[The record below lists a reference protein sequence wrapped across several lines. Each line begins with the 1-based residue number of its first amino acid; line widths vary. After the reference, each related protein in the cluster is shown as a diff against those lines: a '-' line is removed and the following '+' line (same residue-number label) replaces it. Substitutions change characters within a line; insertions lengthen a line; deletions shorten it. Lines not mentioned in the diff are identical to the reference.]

1 MIKNSR
7 RVEFEKRCKAFEK
20 RTLFLRIFV
29 VYIIPFYIV
38 CSIATICS
46 LVINKHKF
54 PTEEMIFIFMFEFLK
69 SVFMY
74 VTRKEAFKLS
84 KKSYYYLYI
93 CASLICLTGLITDG
107 IQMLPRAAIIFFYF
121 LWYLSKRSF
130 LFGID

>member
-1 MIKNSR
+1 MIKNPD
-7 RVEFEKRCKAFEK
+7 RVEFEKKCKAFEK
-20 RTLFLRIFV
+20 RTLFLRVFV
-29 VYIIPFYIV
+29 IYIIPFYIV
-38 CSIATICS
+38 CSIAAICS

-54 PTEEMIFIFMFEFLK
+54 ATGEIVLTFMFELIK
-69 SVFMY
+69 SAFMY
-74 VTRKEAFKLS
+74 VTRREAFKLS

-93 CASLICLTGLITDG
+93 CAAFICLTGLITEG